1 MYQLH
6 SSRACVAAEAG
17 IYPFIMDNMTCI
29 CTSLRQA
36 ALATS
41 EFYDRAL
48 EPAGLKVTMYRLLKR
63 AAEAGRPNISELS
76 RIVGLDRS
84 TLGRNL
90 RVLERQNLIRFESA
104 RDERA
109 RVVVLTPEGEAALA
123 RARPLW
129 ADAQRAMHT
138 LLGEQTD
145 TLLGQLAKLNERT
158 LA

>member
-1 MYQLH
+1 M
-6 SSRACVAAEAG
+6 ENT
-17 IYPFIMDNMTCI
+17 PCI

-48 EPAGLKVTMYRLLKR
+48 EPSGLKVTMYRLLKR

-90 RVLERQNLIRFESA
+90 RVLERQNLIRFEVA
-104 RDERA
+104 EDERA
-109 RVVVLTPEGEAALA
+109 RVVALTPEGEAALA
-123 RARPLW
+123 KARPLW
-129 ADAQRAMHT
+129 VQAQTAMHDI
-138 LLGEQTD
+138 LGEQTD
-145 TLLGQLAKLNERT
+145 ALLGQLAKLNDRHP
-158 LA
+158 A

>member
-1 MYQLH
+1 MNNT
-6 SSRACVAAEAG
+6 
-17 IYPFIMDNMTCI
+17 ICI

-41 EFYDRAL
+41 GLYDKAL
-48 EPAGLKVTMYRLLKR
+48 EPSGLKVTMYRLLKR

-90 RVLERQNLIRFESA
+90 RVLERQNLVRFEGA

-129 ADAQRAMHT
+129 ADAQKTMHR
-138 LLGEQTD
+138 LLGGQTD
-145 TLLGQLAKLNERT
+145 ILLDQLAKLNDRNGPLDT
-158 LA
+158 GTDSGRGVRDVAGTG

>member
-1 MYQLH
+1 MKN
-6 SSRACVAAEAG
+6 AV
-17 IYPFIMDNMTCI
+17 CI

-41 EFYDRAL
+41 EFYDKAL
-48 EPAGLKVTMYRLLKR
+48 EPSGLKVTMYRLLKR

-90 RVLERQNLIRFESA
+90 RVLERQNLVRFEGA

-109 RVVVLTPEGEAALA
+109 RVVVLTAEGEAALA
-123 RARPLW
+123 TARPLW
-129 ADAQRAMHT
+129 AGAQKSMRR
-138 LLGEQTD
+138 LLGGQTD
-145 TLLGQLAKLNERT
+145 ILLDQLAKLNDRN

>member
-1 MYQLH
+1 MD
-6 SSRACVAAEAG
+6 STICV
-17 IYPFIMDNMTCI
+17 

-41 EFYDRAL
+41 AFYDHAL
-48 EPAGLKVTMYRLLKR
+48 EPSGLKVTMFRLLKR

-90 RVLERQNLIRFESA
+90 RVLERQNLVRFEGA
-104 RDERA
+104 KDERA
-109 RVVVLTPEGEAALA
+109 RVVVLTPDGEMALA
-123 RARPLW
+123 TARPLW
-129 ADAQRAMHT
+129 AEAQKSMHD
-138 LLGEQTD
+138 LLGGQTEA
-145 TLLGQLAKLNERT
+145 LLEQLAKLNDRA

>member
-1 MYQLH
+1 M
-6 SSRACVAAEAG
+6 ANTV
-17 IYPFIMDNMTCI
+17 CI

-36 ALATS
+36 AHAAS
-41 EFYDRAL
+41 EHYDRAL
-48 EPAGLKVTMYRLLKR
+48 SPSGVKVTMYRLLTR

-104 RDERA
+104 KDERA
-109 RVVVLTPEGEAALA
+109 RVVVLTPKGEAALA
-123 RARPLW
+123 KARPLW
-129 ADAQRAMHT
+129 REAQETMQ
-138 LLGEQTD
+138 LILGEHTEI
-145 TLLGQLAKLNERT
+145 LLGQLAKLNERN

>member
-1 MYQLH
+1 MENT
-6 SSRACVAAEAG
+6 V
-17 IYPFIMDNMTCI
+17 CI

-36 ALATS
+36 AHAVS
-41 EFYDRAL
+41 AFYDQAL
-48 EPAGLKVTMYRLLKR
+48 SPSGLKVTMYRLLKR

-90 RVLERQNLIRFESA
+90 RVLERQNLIRFEGA
-104 RDERA
+104 KDERA

-123 RARPLW
+123 KARPLW
-129 ADAQRAMHT
+129 GEAQHTMRHILGKHTDA
-138 LLGEQTD
+138 
-145 TLLGQLAKLNERT
+145 LLGQLAKLNEQN

>member
-1 MYQLH
+1 
-6 SSRACVAAEAG
+6 
-17 IYPFIMDNMTCI
+17 MDNTVCI

-41 EFYDRAL
+41 EFYDKAL
-48 EPAGLKVTMYRLLKR
+48 GPSGLKVTMYRLLKR
-63 AAEAGRPNISELS
+63 ASEAGRPNISELS

-90 RVLERQNLIRFESA
+90 RVLERQNLIRFEGA
-104 RDERA
+104 KDERA

-123 RARPLW
+123 KARPLW
-129 ADAQRAMHT
+129 ADAQTTMRH
-138 LLGEQTD
+138 LLGDQTD
-145 TLLGQLAKLNERT
+145 ILLDQLVKLNHRN